1 MQSYEEVS
9 EMPNLF
15 DIFRTSASFLKNN
28 TYICNKTNEQMKR
41 TGWILMILVCH
52 LQMMAGDIFVAAD
65 GNDRNAGTRHQ
76 PLSTVEQALRQAREW
91 RRLKRP
97 EAEGGIRIHIEPG
110 TYLLQRPIFIR
121 PEDSGTESSPTI
133 IRGAAIL
140 SGGVRIEKWTRG
152 CDDERVAPVLR
163 DKIWTAEAP
172 RVGNRILLFRQ
183 LGHGR
188 MATQFGTFYVD
199 GCESAI
205 QTPSVRMERMLN
217 FNVKERTITIPTP
230 RQDLRKA
237 NLLEMVVHQRWAMA
251 ILRVKDMQV
260 MGDSTIVSFHEP
272 ESQLEFEHPWP
283 QPVINGEKG
292 SSSFCLQNA
301 LELLDEPGEWYQDYP
316 SGRVYY
322 YPYDA
327 EILQPQDEFFTWPFA
342 PALKTL
348 IHICGTPERRVHHIR
363 FEDVNIM
370 NAAWT
375 RPSQQ
380 GHVTLQGGFPLIDA
394 YKLQEPGLPEKA
406 ELENQAWIE
415 RPDAAVKVS
424 YADDIVF
431 DGCHFEN
438 LAATGLDM
446 EKSVC
451 RSVVRNCSFHHIG
464 GTPILVG
471 TFPDQGF
478 ETHVPYSPKH
488 EEDICD
494 GITISDNEIRHVTTE
509 DWGAVGIGAGY
520 VRNVKILNND
530 VSDLNYS
537 GICVGWGWTALES
550 GMRNNRIEG
559 NHVYDYAKQ
568 LYDTGGIYTLSN
580 QPGSVIRRNRI
591 GAPVRAPYATNSRA
605 FCIYFDEATD
615 GFTVED
621 NQMVPGS
628 FGYNKPGPN
637 MIIRRNGE

>member
-1 MQSYEEVS
+1 
-9 EMPNLF
+9 
-15 DIFRTSASFLKNN
+15 
-28 TYICNKTNEQMKR
+28 MKR
-41 TGWILMILVCH
+41 IGWLLVALVCH
-52 LQMMAGDIFVAAD
+52 LQMIAGDIFVATNGD
-65 GNDRNAGTRHQ
+65 DRNAGTREH
-76 PLSTVEQALRQAREW
+76 PLATVEQALRQAREW

-97 EAEGGIRIHIEPG
+97 EVKGGIRINLESG

-121 PEDSGTESSPTI
+121 PEDSGTEESPTV
-133 IRGAAIL
+133 IRGAAVIR
-140 SGGVRIEKWTRG
+140 GGIRITQWSRG
-152 CDDERVAPVLR
+152 CSDARVAPSLR
-163 DKIWTAEAP
+163 NKIWTAEAP
-172 RVGNRILLFRQ
+172 MVGNRILWFRQ
-183 LGHGR
+183 MDQGR
-188 MATQFGTFYVD
+188 MATQFGTLFVD
-199 GCESAI
+199 GGEAAI
-205 QTPSVRMERMLN
+205 QTPSVKMERMLN
-217 FNVKERTITIPTP
+217 FNTKERTITIPTP

-251 ILRVKDMQV
+251 ILRVKEMRV

-322 YPYDA
+322 YPRES
-327 EILQPQDEFFTWPFA
+327 EILQPQDTFFAWPFV
-342 PALKTL
+342 PVLKTL
-348 IHICGTPERRVHHIR
+348 IHISGTPERRVHHIR
-363 FEDVNIM
+363 FEGVNIM
-370 NAAWT
+370 DAAWT
-375 RPSQQ
+375 RPSEQ
-380 GHVTLQGGFPLIDA
+380 GHVALQGGFAMIDA

-431 DGCHFEN
+431 DGCHFAN

-446 EKSVC
+446 EKSVN
-451 RSVVRNCSFHHIG
+451 RSAVRHCSFYDIG
-464 GTPILVG
+464 GTAIMVG

-488 EEDICD
+488 DEDICD
-494 GITISDNEIRHVTTE
+494 SITLSNNEIRHGTTE
-509 DWGAVGIGAGY
+509 DWGAVGIAAGY
-520 VRNVKILNND
+520 VRNIQILNND

-550 GMRNNRIEG
+550 GMRNNHIEG
-559 NHVYDYAKQ
+559 NHVYYYAKQ

-580 QPGSVIRRNRI
+580 QPNSFIRRNRI
-591 GAPVRAPYATNSRA
+591 SAPVKAPYATNDRA

-621 NQMVPGS
+621 NEMVPGS
-628 FGYNKPGPN
+628 FGYNKPGTN
-637 MIIRRNGE
+637 MVIRRNE

>member
-1 MQSYEEVS
+1 
-9 EMPNLF
+9 
-15 DIFRTSASFLKNN
+15 
-28 TYICNKTNEQMKR
+28 MKR
-41 TGWILMILVCH
+41 IGWLLVALVCH
-52 LQMMAGDIFVAAD
+52 LQMMAGDIFVATNGD
-65 GNDRNAGTRHQ
+65 DRNAGTREH
-76 PLSTVEQALRQAREW
+76 PFATVEQALRQAREW

-97 EAEGGIRIHIEPG
+97 EVKGGIRINLESG

-121 PEDSGTESSPTI
+121 PEDSGTEESPTV
-133 IRGAAIL
+133 IRGAAVIR
-140 SGGVRIEKWTRG
+140 GGIRITQWTRG
-152 CDDERVAPVLR
+152 CSDVRVAPSLR
-163 DKIWTAEAP
+163 NKIWTAEAP
-172 RVGNRILLFRQ
+172 MVGNRILWFRQ
-183 LGHGR
+183 MDQGR
-188 MATQFGTFYVD
+188 MATQFGTFFVD
-199 GCESAI
+199 GGEAAI
-205 QTPSVRMERMLN
+205 QTPSVKMERMLN
-217 FNVKERTITIPTP
+217 FNTKERTITIPTP
-230 RQDLRKA
+230 KQDLSKA

-251 ILRVKDMQV
+251 ILRVKEMRV

-322 YPYDA
+322 YPRES
-327 EILQPQDEFFTWPFA
+327 EILQPQDDFFAWPFV
-342 PALKTL
+342 PVLKTL
-348 IHICGTPERRVHHIR
+348 IHISGTPERRVHHIR
-363 FEDVNIM
+363 FEGVNIM
-370 NAAWT
+370 DAAWT
-375 RPSQQ
+375 RPSEQ
-380 GHVTLQGGFPLIDA
+380 GHVALQGGFAMIDA

-431 DGCHFEN
+431 DGCHFAN

-446 EKSVC
+446 EKSVN
-451 RSVVRNCSFHHIG
+451 RSAVRHCSFYDIG
-464 GTPILVG
+464 GTAIMVG

-488 EEDICD
+488 DEDICD
-494 GITISDNEIRHVTTE
+494 SITLSNNEIRHGTTE
-509 DWGAVGIGAGY
+509 DWGAVGIAAGY
-520 VRNVKILNND
+520 VRNIQILNND

-559 NHVYDYAKQ
+559 NHVYYYAKQ

-580 QPGSVIRRNRI
+580 QPNSFIRRNRI
-591 GAPVRAPYATNSRA
+591 SAPVKAPYATNDRA

-621 NQMVPGS
+621 NEMVPGS
-628 FGYNKPGPN
+628 FGYNKPGTN
-637 MIIRRNGE
+637 MVIRRNE